1 MSSADF
7 QDRLYLIVCTLKSV
21 CKSIKKTTK
30 RFVYLFLFTIFAVRY
45 FPCHIDSPKTEEI
58 SNISKGY
65 ANFAYLA
72 F

>member
-1 MSSADF
+1 M
-7 QDRLYLIVCTLKSV
+7 
-21 CKSIKKTTK
+21 
-30 RFVYLFLFTIFAVRY
+30 FLFTIFAVRY
-45 FPCHIDSPKTEEI
+45 FPFHIDSPKTEEI